1 MYRVRLG
8 SIFNVFFIASV
19 ILLYD
24 KICPYSK
31 FFCETL
37 HDLNF
42 TLMINIY
49 RKIFVRRAAPHTD
62 IGSSL
67 GGGHIPVLISIFYK
81 SAKIV
86 ILNTKMSSLIF
97 SPLNLMRKL
106 I

>member
-1 MYRVRLG
+1 MMT
-8 SIFNVFFIASV
+8 IFA
-19 ILLYD
+19 LTDYH
-24 KICPYSK
+24 K

-67 GGGHIPVLISIFYK
+67 GGGHIPVLISIF
-81 SAKIV
+81 
-86 ILNTKMSSLIF
+86 
-97 SPLNLMRKL
+97 
-106 I
+106 